1 MGVGNENKGTMLSLH
16 PHNLNFLR
24 NGLNICCQNLK
35 VQQEKRQTFTG
46 GSSNRSPKTGSSQC
60 TDYWLKSNYFVPC
73 TVELLKPRSIA
84 YRYGFLYFLSPF
96 LMCCSSGNGLNGT
109 HGNDEVV
116 INMNGMQQQ
125 QQSLLGVHESY
136 IASRAE
142 AVESIEQT
150 IVELQVSFT
159 SFVFP
164 FSFFLLFFAW

>member
-1 MGVGNENKGTMLSLH
+1 M
-16 PHNLNFLR
+16 
-24 NGLNICCQNLK
+24 
-35 VQQEKRQTFTG
+35 
-46 GSSNRSPKTGSSQC
+46 
-60 TDYWLKSNYFVPC
+60 YY
-73 TVELLKPRSIA
+73 
-84 YRYGFLYFLSPF
+84 
-96 LMCCSSGNGLNGT
+96 SSGNGLNGT

-116 INMNGMQQQ
+116 INMNGMQHHQQ

>member
-1 MGVGNENKGTMLSLH
+1 
-16 PHNLNFLR
+16 
-24 NGLNICCQNLK
+24 
-35 VQQEKRQTFTG
+35 
-46 GSSNRSPKTGSSQC
+46 
-60 TDYWLKSNYFVPC
+60 
-73 TVELLKPRSIA
+73 
-84 YRYGFLYFLSPF
+84 
-96 LMCCSSGNGLNGT
+96 MCCSSGNGLNGT